1 MTLRKL
7 LFTLCLLLLVACAAR
22 EARADTIAITSG
34 TYNVV
39 SPFRNVPRYVSW
51 NADLQGSNFRARAG
65 EGDGGSRPVSKSC
78 AFPCS
83 RGDTFTISTNA
94 TLSKD
99 LPTAN
104 LDVNGQS
111 YIGRFTNTSMLFT
124 TNSITIPMDAPMD
137 PAFTFTLSTTF
148 TMTGTVGFSSYDF
161 NTNVITPN
169 VFSAQ
174 VFGSG
179 NVLIEMFFSRT
190 TQQFEVASL
199 RFTFADASTPEPA
212 TLALLGTGLAG
223 AAALKRRRRRSKA

>member
-1 MTLRKL
+1 MTLRKP

-51 NADLQGSNFRARAG
+51 NADLQGSGFRARAG
-65 EGDGGSRPVSKSC
+65 ESDGGSRPVSKSC

-83 RGDTFTISTNA
+83 RGDTFTVSTTA

-99 LPTAN
+99 APTAT
-104 LDVNGQS
+104 LEVNGQT

-124 TNSITIPMDAPMD
+124 TNSITIPADAPMD
-137 PAFTFTLSTTF
+137 PAITFTLSTTF
-148 TMTGTVGFSSYDF
+148 TMSGTVGFSSYDF
-161 NTNVITPN
+161 NTAVITPDI
-169 VFSAQ
+169 FSAQ

-179 NVLIEMFFSRT
+179 NVLVEMFFSRT

-199 RFTFADASTPEPA
+199 RFSFADANTPEPA

-223 AAALKRRRRRSKA
+223 LAAARRRRKLKG

>member
-1 MTLRKL
+1 MTLRKS
-7 LFTLCLLLLVACAAR
+7 LFTLCPLLLLVACAAR
-22 EARADTIAITSG
+22 EAHADTIAITSG
-34 TYNVV
+34 SYNVV

-51 NADLQGSNFRARAG
+51 NADLQGTNFRARAG
-65 EGDGGSRPVSKSC
+65 ESDGLSRPVTKSC

-83 RGDTFTISTNA
+83 RGDTFSVSTNA

-99 LPTAN
+99 FPTAS
-104 LDVNGQS
+104 LEVDGQT
-111 YIGRFTNTSMLFT
+111 YFGRFTNTSMLFT
-124 TNSITIPMDAPMD
+124 TNSITIPADAVMD
-137 PAFTFTLSTTF
+137 PAVTFTLSTTF

-161 NTNVITPN
+161 NTNVITPD

-179 NVLIEMFFSRT
+179 TALVEMFFSRT

-199 RFTFADASTPEPA
+199 RFSFTDASTPEPA

-223 AAALKRRRRRSKA
+223 LAAARRRRLRG

>member
-1 MTLRKL
+1 MKLRRTL
-7 LFTLCLLLLVACAAR
+7 FALCLLFLVSAAAR

-34 TYNVV
+34 SYNVV

-65 EGDGGSRPVSKSC
+65 EGDGGSRPVSKTC
-78 AFPCS
+78 VFPCS
-83 RGDTFTISTNA
+83 RGGTFSVSTNA

-99 LPTAN
+99 FPTAT
-104 LDVNGQS
+104 LEVGGQT
-111 YIGRFTNTSMLFT
+111 YFGRFTNTSMLFT
-124 TNSITIPMDAPMD
+124 TNSVTIPADAPQD
-137 PAFTFTLSTTF
+137 PAVTFTLSTTF

-161 NTNVITPN
+161 NTNVITPD

-190 TQQFEVASL
+190 TQQFEIASL
-199 RFTFADASTPEPA
+199 RFSFTDANTPEPA

-223 AAALKRRRRRSKA
+223 VAAARQRRKKARS